1 MLIYLGIKA
10 LRRDFI
16 YWIPLEE
23 GLWNLVVSFLI
34 RIVVKV
40 VVDFTGCVHFRH
52 PYEVSNFEEGLN
64 KS

>member
-16 YWIPLEE
+16 YWIPLE
-23 GLWNLVVSFLI
+23 GLWSLVGSLLT
-34 RIVVKV
+34 RIAVKV
-40 VVDFTGCVHFRH
+40 VVDYTGCIQFRH
-52 PYEVSNFEEGLN
+52 PYEVSNFEEGFN

>member
-16 YWIPLEE
+16 YWIPLE
-23 GLWNLVVSFLI
+23 GLWSLEVSFLI
-34 RIVVKV
+34 RIGVKV
-40 VVDFTGCVHFRH
+40 VVDYTGCFHFRH
-52 PYEVSNFEEGLN
+52 PYEVSNFEEELN